1 MSFRSQLDNVLAQ
14 RGYVLDL
21 SQQAAADRLQQL
33 YDDCLD
39 YKAQRSNAL
48 KKLLAHPPVPRGVY
62 MCGGVGRG
70 KSFLMDIFFT
80 AVPITRKTRVH
91 FHEFMRSVHREL
103 DDLKGIEDPL
113 HEVAKRIASR
123 FRLICFDEFHISD
136 IADAMILHRL
146 LAKLFE
152 LNVGFVMTS
161 NYPPDGLYPDG
172 LHRDRVLPAIDLL
185 MERLDVVAVDAG
197 VDYRQRAMS
206 RIDAYLTPSGPAA
219 DAVLQAAFD
228 RIAEAD
234 DDDPVLVIEARR
246 IRARR
251 RAGGVVWFDFAVLC
265 GGPRSQNDYLEIA
278 AQFHTVLLS
287 NIPRMSAG
295 QASEARRFTW
305 LVDVLYDHRVSL
317 IASAEAPPEQLYEAG
332 APSEQRR
339 AAPRS
344 SRAPS
349 GGGREAT
356 GGEPIPN
363 EFARTASRLH
373 EMRSREYLEAP
384 RRSVVARVS

>member
-1 MSFRSQLDNVLAQ
+1 MFRSQLDNALAQ
-14 RGYVLDL
+14 RGYTLDS

-33 YDDCLD
+33 YDESVE

-48 KKLLAHPPVPRGVY
+48 KKLLANLPAPRGVY
-62 MCGGVGRG
+62 LWGGVGRG
-70 KSFLMDIFFT
+70 KSFLMDLFF
-80 AVPITRKTRVH
+80 AVVPVTRKTRVH

-103 DDLKGIEDPL
+103 DDLKGTENPL
-113 HEVAKRIASR
+113 DEVAERIASR
-123 FRLICFDEFHISD
+123 FRLICFDEFHVSD

-146 LAKLFE
+146 LSKLFE

-185 MERLDVVAVDAG
+185 KRQLDVLAVDAG
-197 VDYRQRAMS
+197 IDYRKRAML
-206 RIDAYLTPSGPAA
+206 RIDAYLTPGGAA
-219 DAVLQAAFD
+219 TDAVLQTAFE
-228 RIAEAD
+228 RIAETD
-234 DDDPVLVIEARR
+234 DDDPVLEIEARR

-287 NIPRMSAG
+287 SVPCMSAG

-305 LVDVLYDHRVSL
+305 LVDVLYDRRVHL
-317 IASAEAPPEQLYEAG
+317 IASAEAPPEQLYVAG
-332 APSEQRR
+332 AL
-339 AAPRS
+339 
-344 SRAPS
+344 
-349 GGGREAT
+349 T
-356 GGEPIPN
+356 N
-363 EFARTASRLH
+363 EFARTVSRLH
-373 EMRSREYLEAP
+373 EMQTREYLEAP
-384 RRSVVARVS
+384 RRNVVARV

>member
-1 MSFRSQLDNVLAQ
+1 MSFRSQLDNALAQ
-14 RGYVLDL
+14 RDYVLDS

-33 YDDCLD
+33 YDDCVD

-62 MCGGVGRG
+62 LWGGVGRG
-70 KSFLMDIFFT
+70 KSFLMDIFLT

-103 DDLKGIEDPL
+103 DDVKGIEDPL
-113 HEVAKRIASR
+113 YEVAKRIASR

-161 NYPPDGLYPDG
+161 NTPPDGLYPDG

-185 MERLDVVAVDAG
+185 TERLDVVAVDAG
-197 VDYRQRAMS
+197 VDYRQRAMA
-206 RIDAYLTPSGPAA
+206 RIDAYVTPSGPTA
-219 DAVLQAAFD
+219 DAILQTAFD

-234 DDDPVLVIEARR
+234 DASPVLEIEARR

-265 GGPRSQNDYLEIA
+265 GGPRSQNDYLELA
-278 AQFHTVLLS
+278 ARFHTVLLS

-305 LVDVLYDHRVSL
+305 LIDVLYDHRVSL
-317 IASAEAPPEQLYEAG
+317 IVSADAPPEQLYAAG
-332 APSEQRR
+332 AL
-339 AAPRS
+339 
-344 SRAPS
+344 
-349 GGGREAT
+349 T
-356 GGEPIPN
+356 N
-363 EFARTASRLH
+363 EFSRTASRLH
-373 EMRSREYLEAP
+373 EMQSREYLDAP
-384 RRSVVARVS
+384 RRNIVTRVS